1 MLQKLREQVCEAN
14 QALVRHGLVIMTWG
28 NVSGIDRASGLVV
41 IKPSGVPYEGLT
53 PDKMVI
59 VSLDGDRREGNLN
72 PSSDLPTHL
81 ELYRAFPGAGGITHT
96 HSACAT
102 GFAQARRALPCYGTT
117 HADHFYG
124 EVPCTRLL
132 TPDEVA
138 SNYELNTGRLIVET
152 LRDRDALAVPAV
164 LVAGHGPFTWGATA
178 GASVNNSVALEACA
192 RMALETLALD
202 PSAAPLPAHILDRH
216 YHRKHGPAATY
227 GQH

>member
-14 QALVRHGLVIMTWG
+14 KALVRHGLVIMTWG
-28 NVSGIDRASGLVV
+28 NVSGIDRASGMVV
-41 IKPSGVPYEGLT
+41 IKPSGVPYEQLT
-53 PDKMVI
+53 PDNMVV
-59 VSLDGDRREGNLN
+59 VSLDGVRREGSLT

-102 GFAQARRALPCYGTT
+102 SFAQARRALPCYGTT

-132 TPDEVA
+132 TTAEVVA
-138 SNYELNTGRLIVET
+138 DYELNTGKVIVET
-152 LRDRDALAVPAV
+152 FRARDALAVPAV
-164 LVAGHGPFTWGATA
+164 LVAGHGPFTWGVTA
-178 GASVNNSVALEACA
+178 EASVHNSVALEAFS
-192 RMALETLALD
+192 RMALDTLALD
-202 PSAAPLPAHILDRH
+202 ASAAPLPACILDRH

-227 GQH
+227 GQR